1 MTRAKFLKPAIALI
15 LSPFIIAVL
24 FETAKM
30 SADIF
35 LNVKITFPFTLGF
48 LIYIPFHHYESTN
61 SYLYVLSH
69 ELTHATAAVL
79 NGIKVKKISVKKN
92 SGYVSISKNSTFI
105 SLAPYFIPFY
115 AIIAGLV
122 YFAAGY
128 AADLSKYSMIFAA
141 VIGFLTSFHL
151 INAIDITFSGP
162 LQSDLKKAGGKIF
175 SFLTLI
181 FLNCLI
187 LIIILKILFPDL
199 IALKVYAN
207 KIWISSMEINKFI
220 FLSLN
225 HLRLWIVPLAAGR
238 G

>member
-1 MTRAKFLKPAIALI
+1 MTRAKFLKPAIAVI

-24 FETAKM
+24 LETAKM

-69 ELTHATAAVL
+69 ELTHAVAAVL
-79 NGIKVKKISVKKN
+79 NGVKVKKISVKKN

-122 YFAAGY
+122 YFAADC
-128 AADLSKYSMIFAA
+128 AVDLSKYRAIFAA
-141 VIGFLTSFHL
+141 IIGFLTSFHL

-187 LIIILKILFPDL
+187 LIIIFKILFPDL
-199 IALKVYAN
+199 IALKIYAN
-207 KIWISSMEINKFI
+207 KIWITSAKIIEFILSTIN
-220 FLSLN
+220 SLI
-225 HLRLWIVPLAAGR
+225 LRIISLATSR